1 MKEDRIKKILVF
13 GNPIVEKDSLPLGII
28 GELSGKFPG
37 IEFKEYDP
45 NENLEKEGRHLDI
58 IDTVEGIKEAKVIT
72 DIDSIIT
79 SRLYTM
85 HDFDLGHS
93 LKLLKKLGYIDS
105 VRIFGVPMKISRR
118 EAIEQLSRLISATL
132 S

>member
-85 HDFDLGHS
+85 HDFDLGIAS
-93 LKLLKKLGYIDS
+93 S
-105 VRIFGVPMKISRR
+105 S
-118 EAIEQLSRLISATL
+118 
-132 S
+132 